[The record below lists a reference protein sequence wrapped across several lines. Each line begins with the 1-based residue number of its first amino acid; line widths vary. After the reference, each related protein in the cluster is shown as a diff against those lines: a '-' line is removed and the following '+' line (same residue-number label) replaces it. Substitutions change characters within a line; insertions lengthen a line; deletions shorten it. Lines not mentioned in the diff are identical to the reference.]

1 VAGTAV
7 VALGCGE
14 KQPPAPERVYEV
26 WTSDKP
32 AEPELTIEEQRAK
45 LEAERA
51 NQPEPEL
58 DPESPREKQELV
70 WGEGK
75 STLEGI
81 YEERSN
87 IVTQMKSI
95 QFDDKITDQKEKF
108 APLLEAVQRFGLGA
122 KREDLDSAAERF
134 CKRVDELMTAAGAL
148 ESEGEAKLEEIDK
161 AIAELEAK
169 QAEGKPVTTRQYE
182 NLEAERKLWSAPVLG
197 ARYVYMVMRT
207 IFDEVYVLV
216 DLGARRSQLTVRD
229 CLSKED
235 AKSVPYELAEEARQK
250 PLKRSR
256 YYLP

>member
-1 VAGTAV
+1 MGSRIG
-7 VALGCGE
+7 L
-14 KQPPAPERVYEV
+14 
-26 WTSDKP
+26 
-32 AEPELTIEEQRAK
+32 
-45 LEAERA
+45 
-51 NQPEPEL
+51 
-58 DPESPREKQELV
+58 
-70 WGEGK
+70 
-75 STLEGI
+75 LEGI

-182 NLEAERKLWSAPVLG
+182 KLEAERKLWSAPVLG

-250 PLKRSR
+250 LLKRSR